1 MPLFFSK
8 KARTVDGFLKVLGFV
23 FFIFLGYVLRRTHIL
38 KEDTVHALSGLLL
51 YVTLPCLILRS
62 LNGLTF
68 ELSYLW
74 LIALGLLTNI
84 FMVVIG
90 YFLGKGDPQKKFFCM
105 LNLSGFNIGTFA
117 MPFLQSFVSPLG
129 FLSVCLFD
137 IGNSIMCTGTTYA
150 IASGTGKG
158 WTLIKTILA
167 RMLSSGPICSYIVMF
182 TLAFIGCSFP
192 PLIEDWAKVGA
203 EANTF
208 LAMILLG
215 QSIKLNI
222 PAEQI
227 KIILRL
233 LVIRLVGSAIMSLAL
248 YFLLPFPEEIRRTL
262 AILAWAPVP
271 VVALIF
277 SIKAKCQPAMAANLN
292 SISVAC
298 SVIIVSIL
306 LTFH

>member
-1 MPLFFSK
+1 M
-8 KARTVDGFLKVLGFV
+8 DGFLKVLGFV
-23 FFIFLGYVLRRTHIL
+23 FFIFLGYVLRRAHVL

-62 LNGLTF
+62 LNGLSI

-84 FMVVIG
+84 FMAVIG
-90 YFLGKGDPQKKFFCM
+90 YFLAKGDPQKKLFCM

-117 MPFLQSFVSPLG
+117 MPFLQSFITPLG

-158 WTLIKTILA
+158 GTLVKTILT
-167 RMLSSGPICSYIVMF
+167 RMLSSGPTCSYIVMMV
-182 TLAFIGCSFP
+182 LAFIGWSFP
-192 PLIEDWAKVGA
+192 PLIVDWAKVGA
-203 EANTF
+203 DANAF

-222 PAEQI
+222 PSEQLKRI
-227 KIILRL
+227 FKL
-233 LVIRLVGSAIMSLAL
+233 LIIRLTGSTVMSLAL
-248 YFLLPFPEEIRRTL
+248 YFLLPFPEEICKTL
-262 AILAWAPVP
+262 AILAWAPIP

-292 SISVAC
+292 SLSVAC

-306 LTFH
+306 LTLH

>member
-105 LNLSGFNIGTFA
+105 LNLWALISA
-117 MPFLQSFVSPLG
+117 HLP
-129 FLSVCLFD
+129 CLF
-137 IGNSIMCTGTTYA
+137 CK
-150 IASGTGKG
+150 ASFHRWASCRFVYSTSA
-158 WTLIKTILA
+158 TPSCA
-167 RMLSSGPICSYIVMF
+167 R
-182 TLAFIGCSFP
+182 
-192 PLIEDWAKVGA
+192 
-203 EANTF
+203 
-208 LAMILLG
+208 
-215 QSIKLNI
+215 
-222 PAEQI
+222 EQPTP
-227 KIILRL
+227 
-233 LVIRLVGSAIMSLAL
+233 
-248 YFLLPFPEEIRRTL
+248 LLP
-262 AILAWAPVP
+262 APV
-271 VVALIF
+271 
-277 SIKAKCQPAMAANLN
+277 KAGL
-292 SISVAC
+292 
-298 SVIIVSIL
+298 
-306 LTFH
+306 